1 MDKLT
6 AFIDSSNYAESV
18 CDHAAWIAGQLG
30 LSVELVHVLER
41 QKGHHA
47 PVDLSGSIGLGART
61 ALLEELAELDAQN
74 AKVAQKRGR
83 LLLEGALERLAAEG
97 VTDVK
102 TRLRNGDFVEAIEDV
117 SADSRVIV
125 IGKRGEGADFA
136 SGHLGSN
143 LERAV
148 RTAKQPVFVAARA
161 FKPIHKVL
169 VAYDGGPSAEKAV
182 DRVIASHILQE
193 TDATL
198 LTVCKEGDPMAGKA
212 EAALKRLQDA
222 GVTATLVM
230 RPGHA
235 EKVIEE
241 VAAET
246 GADLLV
252 MGAYGHSRI
261 RTLVIGSTTTA
272 VLRACKIPV
281 FLVR

>member
-41 QKGHHA
+41 KQGHHA
-47 PVDLSGSIGLGART
+47 PTDLSGSIGLGART

-74 AKVAQKRGR
+74 AKLAQKRGR

-97 VTDVK
+97 VTDVNI
-102 TRLRNGDFVEAIEDV
+102 RLRNGDFVEAIEDV
-117 SADSRVIV
+117 GADSRVIV
-125 IGKRGEGADFA
+125 IGKRGEGADIA
-136 SGHLGSN
+136 TGHLGSN

-148 RTAKQPVFVAARA
+148 RSAKQPVFVAARA

-169 VAYDGGPSAEKAV
+169 IAYDGGPSAEKAV
-182 DRVIASHILQE
+182 ERVATSSILQE
-193 TDATL
+193 TEATL
-198 LTVCKEGDPMAGKA
+198 LTVCKEGDPLAGKA

-222 GVTATLVM
+222 GVTAKLLT
-230 RPGHA
+230 RQGHA
-235 EKVIEE
+235 EKVIEDT
-241 VAAET
+241 ATET

>member
-1 MDKLT
+1 MEKLT
-6 AFIDSSNYAESV
+6 AFIDASNYAESV

-30 LSVELVHVLER
+30 ISVELVHVLGR
-41 QKGHHA
+41 TRDSQAHA
-47 PVDLSGSIGLGART
+47 NLSGSIGLGART
-61 ALLEELAELDAQN
+61 ALLEELAEADAQN
-74 AKVAQKRGR
+74 AKLAQKRGR
-83 LLLEGALERLAAEG
+83 LLLEAAVERLSVEG
-97 VTDVK
+97 VTAVTTK
-102 TRLRNGDFVEAIEDV
+102 MRNGDFVEAIEDV
-117 SADSRVIV
+117 GADSRLIV

-148 RTAKQPVFVAARA
+148 RTAKRPVFVAARA

-169 VAYDGGPSAEKAV
+169 IAYDGGASAEKAV
-182 DRVIASHILQE
+182 ERVTSSPILE
-193 TDATL
+193 KTDVTL
-198 LTVCKEGDPMAGKA
+198 LAVCKESDQLAQKA
-212 EAALKRLQDA
+212 ADAVKRLEAANVAARL
-222 GVTATLVM
+222 VI

-241 VAAET
+241 VAAEEKT
-246 GADLLV
+246 DLLV

-281 FLVR
+281 LLVR

>member
-41 QKGHHA
+41 KQGHHA
-47 PVDLSGSIGLGART
+47 PADLSGSIGLGART

-97 VTDVK
+97 VTEVK
-102 TRLRNGDFVEAIEDV
+102 TRLRNGDFVEAVEDV
-117 SADSRVIV
+117 GADSRVIV

-148 RTAKQPVFVAARA
+148 RSAKQPVFVAARA

-169 VAYDGGPSAEKAV
+169 VAYDGGPSADKAV
-182 DRVIASHILQE
+182 ERVIGSRILKE

-198 LTVCKEGDPMAGKA
+198 LTVCKEGDPMVGKA
-212 EAALKRLQDA
+212 ETALKRLQDA
-222 GVTATLVM
+222 GVTAKLVM

-235 EKVIEE
+235 EKVIED
-241 VAAET
+241 VTAEI

-261 RTLVIGSTTTA
+261 RALVIGSTTTA

>member
-41 QKGHHA
+41 QQGHHA
-47 PVDLSGSIGLGART
+47 PADLSGSIGLGART

-182 DRVIASHILQE
+182 DRVISSHILQE

-222 GVTATLVM
+222 GVTAKLVM